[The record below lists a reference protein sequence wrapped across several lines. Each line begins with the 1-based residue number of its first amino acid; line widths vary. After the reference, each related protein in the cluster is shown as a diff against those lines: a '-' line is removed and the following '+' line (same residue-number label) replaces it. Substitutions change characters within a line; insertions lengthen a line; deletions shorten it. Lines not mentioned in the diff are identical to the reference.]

1 MRVVAGSLTG
11 VGRVRTLRL
20 GSEKETKFNMLTTH
34 IVYDPL
40 EREQLGKVELT
51 APAAVQG
58 LVDAARAAQGDWSR
72 TTLAERA
79 DRLEAAADALR
90 PEADTLGVLLARE
103 SGKPLAQAQFE
114 VRASIGLLAD
124 NARVGRRWEGRVLP
138 TEGLGGTARDLAYT
152 RREPLGV
159 VGAILPFNFPV
170 ELFVEKVAAGLVGGN
185 AVVAKAP
192 LEAPL
197 VVERFHRALLDA
209 GIPADVV
216 PLLHGDRDVGIAL
229 SAARGLDAIS
239 LTGSTA
245 AGVAVAQAGAPT
257 LRRLHLELGGNN
269 AALVLADADLK
280 LVAEELAFGRL
291 MMNGQACSA
300 SKRVLVHP
308 SLHDELVERLAAVV
322 DRQVLGAATDPATT
336 VGPLINAAAAERVR
350 GQVARAVAEGAR
362 GVRGVDTNGDVL
374 FTPALL
380 ADVPAAAAVATDDEI
395 FGPVFVLVR
404 ADSPQR
410 AIALANASS
419 FGLMASVFS
428 RDVQLALAVAE
439 RLEAGGVVINGTDNY
454 RPPVIP
460 FGGVKLSGSGR
471 EGLGYTID
479 ELTREKTI
487 VLRRFRRELPAEG
500 AGA

>member
-1 MRVVAGSLTG
+1 
-11 VGRVRTLRL
+11 
-20 GSEKETKFNMLTTH
+20 MLTTS
-34 IVYDPL
+34 IVHDPL
-40 EREQLGKVELT
+40 ERERLGEVELT
-51 APAAVQG
+51 DPAAVQG
-58 LVDAARAAQGDWSR
+58 VVDAARAAQGAWGR

-90 PEADTLGVLLARE
+90 PEADALGELLARE
-103 SGKPLAQAQFE
+103 SGKPLAQARFE

-138 TEGLGGTARDLAYT
+138 TEGLAGTARDLAYT
-152 RREPLGV
+152 RRESLGV

-170 ELFVEKVAAGLVGGN
+170 ELFVEKAAAALVGGN
-185 AVVAKAP
+185 AVVSKAP

-197 VVERFHRALLDA
+197 VVARFQRALLDA
-209 GIPADVV
+209 GIPAAVT
-216 PLLHGDRDVGIAL
+216 PLLHGDRDVGAAL
-229 SAARGLDAIS
+229 AAARGLDAIS

-245 AGVAVAQAGAPT
+245 AGLAVAQAGAPT

-269 AALVLADADLK
+269 AAIVLADADLD
-280 LVAEELAFGRL
+280 LVTEELAYGRL
-291 MMNGQACSA
+291 LMNGQACSA
-300 SKRVLVHP
+300 SKRVLVAP
-308 SLHDELVERLAAVV
+308 ELHDELVERLAAVV
-322 DRQVLGAATDPATT
+322 DRQVVGAATDPATT
-336 VGPLINAAAAERVR
+336 VGPLISAAAAERVR
-350 GQVARAVAEGAR
+350 QQVGRAVSEGATA
-362 GVRGVDTNGDVL
+362 VRGGDRSNGDAL
-374 FTPALL
+374 LPPALL
-380 ADVPAAAAVATDDEI
+380 ADVPTAAAVATDDEI
-395 FGPVFVLVR
+395 FGPVFALVR
-404 ADSPQR
+404 ADGPR
-410 AIALANASS
+410 AAVALANASS

-487 VLRRFRRELPAEG
+487 VLRRFRRELPGPEG
-500 AGA
+500 S

>member
-1 MRVVAGSLTG
+1 ML
-11 VGRVRTLRL
+11 
-20 GSEKETKFNMLTTH
+20 TKFT
-34 IVYDPL
+34 VQDPL
-40 EREQLGKVELT
+40 EREQLGEVELT
-51 APAAVQG
+51 DPAAVQG
-58 LVDAARAAQGDWSR
+58 IVDAARAAQGAWAR
-72 TTLAERA
+72 TPLAERA

-90 PEADTLGVLLARE
+90 PEIETLGELLSRE

-114 VRASIGLLAD
+114 VRVTVALLAD

-138 TEGLGGTARDLAYT
+138 TEGLAGTARDLAFT

-170 ELFVEKVAAGLVGGN
+170 ELFVEKAAAALIGGN
-185 AVVAKAP
+185 AVISKAP
-192 LEAPL
+192 IEAPL
-197 VVERFHRALLDA
+197 VVSRFHRALVEA
-209 GIPADVV
+209 GVPAAVT

-229 SAARGLDAIS
+229 AGARGLDAIS

-257 LRRLHLELGGNN
+257 LRHLHLELGGNN
-269 AALVLADADLK
+269 AALVLKDADLD
-280 LVAEELAFGRL
+280 LVTEELAYGRL
-291 MMNGQACSA
+291 LMNGQACSA

-308 SLHDELVERLAAVV
+308 DLHDELAERLAAVV
-322 DRQVLGAATDPATT
+322 DRQVVGPSADPATT
-336 VGPLINAAAAERVR
+336 VGPLIHAAAAQRVTD
-350 GQVARAVAEGAR
+350 QVERAVAQGAR
-362 GVRGVDTNGDVL
+362 RVRSGDASRDGAL
-374 FTPALL
+374 LPPTLL

-395 FGPVFVLVR
+395 FGPVFVLIKAGDER
-404 ADSPQR
+404 A
-410 AIALANASS
+410 AVALANASS
-419 FGLMASVFS
+419 FGLMSSVFS

-454 RPPVIP
+454 RPPIIP

-487 VLRRFRRELPAEG
+487 VLRRFRRDLPGEEG
-500 AGA
+500 ASG

>member
-1 MRVVAGSLTG
+1 M
-11 VGRVRTLRL
+11 
-20 GSEKETKFNMLTTH
+20 H
-34 IVYDPL
+34 DPL
-40 EREQLGKVELT
+40 EREPLGEVRLT
-51 APAAVQG
+51 DPAAVQG
-58 LVDAARAAQGDWSR
+58 IVDAARAAQGAWAR

-90 PEADTLGVLLARE
+90 PEAEALGELLARE

-138 TEGLGGTARDLAYT
+138 TEGLAGTARDLAWT

-170 ELFVEKVAAGLVGGN
+170 ELFVEKAAAALVGGN

-197 VVERFHRALLDA
+197 VVARFARALVEA
-209 GIPADVV
+209 GIPAAVT
-216 PLLHGDRDVGIAL
+216 PLLHGDREVGVAL
-229 SAARGLDAIS
+229 AAAHGLDAIS

-245 AGVAVAQAGAPT
+245 AGLAVARASAPT

-269 AALVLADADLK
+269 AALVLADADLD
-280 LVAEELAFGRL
+280 LVTEELAHGRL
-291 MMNGQACSA
+291 LMNGQACSA
-300 SKRVLVHP
+300 SKRILVDP
-308 SLHDELVERLAAVV
+308 SLHDELVQRLAAVV
-322 DRQVLGAATDPATT
+322 DRQVVGAAVDPQTT
-336 VGPLINAAAAERVR
+336 VGPLISAGAAERVR
-350 GQVARAVAEGAR
+350 AQVARAVAEGAR
-362 GVRGVDTNGDVL
+362 AVRGADAGASAL
-374 FTPALL
+374 LPPALL
-380 ADVPAAAAVATDDEI
+380 ADVPATAAVATDDEI
-395 FGPVFVLVR
+395 FGPVFALVR
-404 ADSPQR
+404 ADGPQ
-410 AIALANASS
+410 AAVALANASS

-460 FGGVKLSGSGR
+460 FGGVKLSGGGR

-487 VLRRFRRELPAEG
+487 VLRRFRQELPGTEG
-500 AGA
+500 AER

>member
-1 MRVVAGSLTG
+1 
-11 VGRVRTLRL
+11 
-20 GSEKETKFNMLTTH
+20 MLTTS

-40 EREQLGKVELT
+40 EREQLGEVALT
-51 APAAVQG
+51 DPAAVQG
-58 LVDAARAAQGDWSR
+58 IVDAARAAQDGWAR

-90 PEADTLGVLLARE
+90 PEATALGELLARE

-138 TEGLGGTARDLAYT
+138 TEGLGGTAQDLAYT

-170 ELFVEKVAAGLVGGN
+170 ELFVEKAAAGLVGGN
-185 AVVAKAP
+185 AVVSKAP
-192 LEAPL
+192 PEAPL
-197 VVERFHRALLDA
+197 VVERFQRALVEA
-209 GIPADVV
+209 GIPAAVT
-216 PLLHGDRDVGIAL
+216 PLLHGDRDVGVAL
-229 SAARGLDAIS
+229 SQARGLDAIS

-245 AGVAVAQAGAPT
+245 AGIAVAQAGAPT

-269 AALVLADADLK
+269 AAVVLADADLD
-280 LVAEELAFGRL
+280 LVAEELAYGRL
-291 MMNGQACSA
+291 LMNGQACSA
-300 SKRVLVHP
+300 SKRILVHP

-322 DRQVLGAATDPATT
+322 DRQVLGAPADPATT
-336 VGPLINAAAAERVR
+336 IGPLVNAAAARRVR
-350 GQVARAVAEGAR
+350 QQVERAVAQGATP
-362 GVRGVDTNGDVL
+362 VRGGDDDREAAL
-374 FTPALL
+374 LPPALL

-404 ADSPQR
+404 ADGPQQ

-487 VLRRFRRELPAEG
+487 VLRRFRRDLPDEEG
-500 AGA
+500 VGG

>member
-1 MRVVAGSLTG
+1 
-11 VGRVRTLRL
+11 
-20 GSEKETKFNMLTTH
+20 MLQTH
-34 IVYDPL
+34 IVEGPL
-40 EREQLGKVELT
+40 ESERLGAVQLTG
-51 APAAVQG
+51 PAAVQG
-58 LVDAARAAQGDWSR
+58 VVDAARAAQGAWAR

-90 PEADTLGVLLARE
+90 PEAEALGELLARE
-103 SGKPLAQAQFE
+103 SGKPLAQARFE

-170 ELFVEKVAAGLVGGN
+170 ELFVEKAAAGLVGGN
-185 AVVAKAP
+185 AVVSKAP

-197 VVERFHRALLDA
+197 VVERFQRAFVEA
-209 GIPADVV
+209 GIPAAVT
-216 PLLHGDRDVGIAL
+216 PLLHGDREVGVAL
-229 SAARGLDAIS
+229 SQARGLDAIS

-245 AGVAVAQAGAPT
+245 AGIAVAQAGAPT

-269 AALVLADADLK
+269 AAVVLADADLD
-280 LVAEELAFGRL
+280 LVVEELAYGRL
-291 MMNGQACSA
+291 LMNGQACSA
-300 SKRVLVHP
+300 SKRILVHP

-322 DRQVLGAATDPATT
+322 DRQVLGPPADPATT
-336 VGPLINAAAAERVR
+336 VGPLINAAAARRVHQQVDRAVAQGAQRVR
-350 GQVARAVAEGAR
+350 G
-362 GVRGVDTNGDVL
+362 GDVPSEAL
-374 FTPALL
+374 LPPVLL

-395 FGPVFVLVR
+395 FGPVFVVVR
-404 ADSPQR
+404 ADGPQR

-460 FGGVKLSGSGR
+460 FGGVKLSGGGR
-471 EGLGYTID
+471 EGLGFTID

-487 VLRRFRRELPAEG
+487 VLRRFRQELPDLARTDEEG